1 MSVKDIKV
9 FGLILWDHRKQLVRI
24 LVQDLSSSIANEK
37 RNNNCESSKL
47 VCNFYKPLSTI
58 NALTRAVQ
66 RVYLKNVRTF
76 FHVPQS
82 IIDCFLLCLWVSDG
96 KCVCVCVCRIFCFT
110 RSWLRLM
117 PRRQFVHVMW
127 PIYLNQ
133 HGKKMASIKPTDCL
147 HPRIMTDSM
156 YACANANRLICDKSD
171 IIFVFAVKCHWQ
183 W

>member
-1 MSVKDIKV
+1 MVSAFFSRNSFNSGENTKHEKWYMMSVKDIKV

-37 RNNNCESSKL
+37 RNNNCESSKH

-82 IIDCFLLCLWVSDG
+82 IIDFFLLCLWVSDG
-96 KCVCVCVCRIFCFT
+96 KCVCLFVASFVLHDLDYDWCR
-110 RSWLRLM
+110 
-117 PRRQFVHVMW
+117 
-127 PIYLNQ
+127 
-133 HGKKMASIKPTDCL
+133 
-147 HPRIMTDSM
+147 
-156 YACANANRLICDKSD
+156 
-171 IIFVFAVKCHWQ
+171 AVNLFM
-183 W
+183 